1 MIDLQ
6 CHNRSSLLKNAGHA
20 GLHLR
25 FTLIE
30 RSVAMMGQ
38 ACRGGRG
45 GATHRTIEAMLPTDH
60 LLRRIDR
67 CLDTS
72 DLRQALAGH
81 YSTRGRPSINPEL
94 LIRMTLIGRIY
105 AITSERRLCEE
116 LRYNLAYRWF
126 CCLAPEDK
134 VPHHSTFSKNR
145 HGRFRDADVFRVLFE
160 TTVRRCISEGL
171 VGGKDAAIDASF
183 IAADASWQRKTV
195 PGYLPY
201 VANASRAVK
210 EWVRDTGDDVWEMA
224 RSKSC
229 QGVSRTDPAAAW
241 SARTVRGRF
250 GYALNA
256 LVDTPSGVAL
266 DVEATPARFA
276 EEVDAGRVMLER
288 SASCFNYH
296 PKRVAADKAYGSA
309 GFLGFV
315 RDYGAIPHIP
325 VIVRTHQTKGKL
337 PRTAFSY
344 HRDTDSFTCP
354 TGKTLRHHAFHP
366 PSGVH
371 RYAADTRDCEACMLS
386 KKCTSARRR
395 TLVRLDDE
403 DVRDLARAET
413 ETGLYKRSMRLRR
426 GVERFFADAKGK
438 HGMRRLH
445 LRGIRGAEEEFLIGA
460 AVRNL
465 MILVR
470 PQRLTGKPRRG
481 VCVPAAVTPAA
492 ISARSIEHDVIVP
505 PARRYA

>member
-1 MIDLQ
+1 
-6 CHNRSSLLKNAGHA
+6 
-20 GLHLR
+20 
-25 FTLIE
+25 
-30 RSVAMMGQ
+30 MMGPT
-38 ACRGGRG
+38 CRGGRE
-45 GATHRTIEAMLPTDH
+45 GASCRTIEAMLPADH

-72 DLRQALAGH
+72 ELRGALAAH
-81 YSTRGRPSINPEL
+81 YSARGRPSIDPEL

-126 CCLAPEDK
+126 CRLAPGDT

-145 HGRFRDADVFRVLFE
+145 HGRFRDAGVFRTLFE
-160 TTVRRCISEGL
+160 STVRRCIGEGL

-183 IAADASWQRKTV
+183 IEADACWQRKTI

-201 VANASRAVK
+201 VANAGRPVR
-210 EWVRDTGDDVWEMA
+210 EWLSDQSSVVTKPGG
-224 RSKSC
+224 SKNFD
-229 QGVSRTDPAAAW
+229 GVSRTDPAAAW
-241 SARTVRGRF
+241 SARPGRARF

-266 DVEATPARFA
+266 DIEATPARFA
-276 EEVDAGRVMLER
+276 EEVNAGRVMLGR
-288 SASCFNYH
+288 SADRFDYH

-309 GFLGFV
+309 NFLGFV
-315 RDYGAIPHIP
+315 RDHGAIPHIP
-325 VIVRTHQTKGKL
+325 VIDRTQQTKGKL

-344 HRDTDSFTCP
+344 DRDTDSFICP
-354 TGKTLRHHAFHP
+354 TGKPLPHHAFHP
-366 PSGVH
+366 PTGVH
-371 RYAADTRDCEACMLS
+371 RYAADARDCETCVLR
-386 KKCTSARRR
+386 KKCTTARRR

-403 DVRDLARAET
+403 DVRDLARAEV

-460 AVRNL
+460 AVMNL
-465 MILVR
+465 MILAR
-470 PQRLTGKPRRG
+470 PHRLTGKPRRG
-481 VCVPAAVTPAA
+481 ACVPAALTPAA
-492 ISARSIEHDVIVP
+492 ISARSIEHDVIVL

>member
-1 MIDLQ
+1 
-6 CHNRSSLLKNAGHA
+6 
-20 GLHLR
+20 
-25 FTLIE
+25 
-30 RSVAMMGQ
+30 MMGP

-45 GATHRTIEAMLPTDH
+45 GAIHRAIEAILPTDH
-60 LLRRIDR
+60 LLRRIDQ
-67 CLDTS
+67 CLDMS
-72 DLRQALAGH
+72 ELRQALTGH
-81 YSTRGRPSINPEL
+81 YSARGRPSIDPEL

-116 LRYNLAYRWF
+116 LCYNLAYRWF
-126 CCLAPEDK
+126 CRLRPGDK

-145 HGRFRDADVFRVLFE
+145 HGRFRDAGVFRILFE
-160 TTVRRCISEGL
+160 STVRRCISEGL
-171 VGGKDAAIDASF
+171 IGGKDAAIDASF

-201 VANASRAVK
+201 VANASRAVR
-210 EWVRDTGDDVWEMA
+210 EWVQDTGDAVWEMA

-250 GYALNA
+250 GYALNT
-256 LVDTPSGVAL
+256 LIDTPSGVAL
-266 DVEATPARFA
+266 DVQATPARFA

-288 SASCFNYH
+288 SADRFDYH

-309 GFLGFV
+309 VFLGFV
-315 RDYGAIPHIP
+315 RDHGAIPHIP
-325 VIVRTHQTKGKL
+325 VIDRTHQTNGKL

-344 HRDTDSFTCP
+344 DRDTDSFTCP
-354 TGKTLRHHAFHP
+354 TGKPLRHHAFHP
-366 PSGVH
+366 PTGVH
-371 RYAADTRDCEACMLS
+371 RYAADARDCAACVLR
-386 KKCTSARRR
+386 KKCTTARRR
-395 TLVRLDDE
+395 TLTRLDDE
-403 DVRDLARAET
+403 DVRDLARAEAQ
-413 ETGLYKRSMRLRR
+413 TGLYKRSMRLRR

-460 AVRNL
+460 AVMNL
-465 MILVR
+465 MILAR
-470 PQRLTGKPRRG
+470 PRRLIGKPRRG
-481 VCVPAAVTPAA
+481 VCVPAALTSAT

-505 PARRYA
+505 PFRRYT

>member
-1 MIDLQ
+1 
-6 CHNRSSLLKNAGHA
+6 
-20 GLHLR
+20 
-25 FTLIE
+25 
-30 RSVAMMGQ
+30 MMGP
-38 ACRGGRG
+38 ACRGKRE
-45 GATHRTIEAMLPTDH
+45 GASRRTIEAMLPADH
-60 LLRRIDR
+60 LLRRVDR
-67 CLDTS
+67 CLDIGE
-72 DLRQALAGH
+72 LRQALAGH
-81 YSTRGRPSINPEL
+81 YSARGRPSIDPEL
-94 LIRMTLIGRIY
+94 LIRMALVGRIY

-126 CCLAPEDK
+126 CRLAPGDK

-145 HGRFRDADVFRVLFE
+145 HGRFRDADVFRILFE
-160 TTVRRCISEGL
+160 STVRRCISEGL
-171 VGGKDAAIDASF
+171 IGGKDAAIDASF

-201 VANASRAVK
+201 VANASRAVR
-210 EWVRDTGDDVWEMA
+210 EWVHDTGDAVFEMA

-266 DVEATPARFA
+266 DVKATPARFA

-288 SASCFNYH
+288 SADRFDYR

-309 GFLGFV
+309 NFLGFV
-315 RDYGAIPHIP
+315 RDHGAIPHIP
-325 VIVRTHQTKGKL
+325 VIDRTQQTKGKL

-344 HRDTDSFTCP
+344 DRDIDSFTCP
-354 TGKTLRHHAFHP
+354 TGKPLRHHAFHLP
-366 PSGVH
+366 TGVH
-371 RYAADTRDCEACMLS
+371 RYAADARDCEACVLR
-386 KKCTSARRR
+386 KKCTTARRR

-403 DVRDLARAET
+403 DVRDLARAEV

-460 AVRNL
+460 AVMNL
-465 MILVR
+465 MVLAR

-481 VCVPAAVTPAA
+481 VCVPAALTPAA
-492 ISARSIEHDVIVP
+492 ISARSIEHDVIAS